1 MEISNRAARFHYE
14 IKDRYIAGMVLT
26 GSEIK
31 SIREGKVSFNDSF
44 CYFQGDE
51 LYVKNLHI
59 AEYKNA
65 TYANHDPL
73 RERKLLLQ
81 KRELRK
87 LKNAVQEKGYTIVPL
102 RIFINEKGWAKME
115 IALVRGKKIYDKRE
129 TIKQREA
136 QQEIMR
142 RWKR

>member
-1 MEISNRAARFHYE
+1 MEISNRPAWFHYE

-51 LYVKNLHI
+51 LFVKNLHI

-65 TYANHDPL
+65 TYSNHDPL

-115 IALVRGKKIYDKRE
+115 IALVRSKKIYDKRE

>member
-1 MEISNRAARFHYE
+1 MEISNRSAWFNYE

-51 LYVKNLHI
+51 LFVKNLHI

-65 TYANHDPL
+65 TYSNHDPL

>member
-1 MEISNRAARFHYE
+1 MNIINRAARFHYE
-14 IKDRYIAGMVLT
+14 IIDRYIAGMVLT
-26 GSEIK
+26 GPEIK

-44 CYFQGDE
+44 CYFQDDE

-65 TYANHDPL
+65 THIHQDPL

-81 KRELRK
+81 KRELRR
-87 LKNAVQEKGYTIVPL
+87 LKNAIQEKGFTIVPL

-115 IALVRGKKIYDKRE
+115 IALVKGKKIYDKRE
-129 TIKQREA
+129 TIKRREA
-136 QQEIMR
+136 EKEIQR

>member
-1 MEISNRAARFHYE
+1 MEITNRSAWFHYE

-51 LYVKNLHI
+51 LFVKNLHI

-65 TYANHDPL
+65 TYTNHDPL

-87 LKNAVQEKGYTIVPL
+87 LKNAIQEKGYTIVPL

-115 IALVRGKKIYDKRE
+115 IALVKGKKIYDKRE
-129 TIKQREA
+129 SIKQREA

>member
-1 MEISNRAARFHYE
+1 MEITNRAAWFHYE

-44 CYFQGDE
+44 CYFQGNE
-51 LYVKNLHI
+51 LFVKNLHI
-59 AEYKNA
+59 AAYKNA

-87 LKNAVQEKGYTIVPL
+87 LKNAIQEKGYTIVPL

-115 IALVRGKKIYDKRE
+115 IALVKGKKIYDKRE
-129 TIKQREA
+129 SIKQREA

-142 RWKR
+142 RWKK